1 MTDETS
7 PPGMIARSQRFFQE
21 RGFSFVLA
29 VLFVGLFI
37 IRQPTADFG
46 RYVDWARSFRH
57 ADILA
62 LNEDGIWSPL
72 GVPLSQWQFGTGLVY
87 SLPGFFAWTD
97 LLLFPT
103 ILSCI
108 GLLLFFL
115 TLRRVTLDPFVAILF
130 FCLAWV
136 STPFGFYTYSQ
147 SSESLAAAFLA
158 IYFYLITSDWRRS
171 PGFYLLCG
179 IAGGF
184 VISTR
189 TQLGIWVVA
198 GVPLLLA
205 EFSGR
210 HLEGQATRARA
221 RARAL
226 ASLVLFGTPIV
237 AALAASLVVN
247 RWMTGSAFLSPYVF
261 GDGDFRSVDL
271 LHPHLLTVL
280 WHPWHGLL
288 AYHPFLLI
296 PILLLGAAVLP
307 LLRGRFS
314 EGTTLAP
321 AVFVAFCVQLWL
333 QSAWYCWW
341 LGTGTF
347 GMRAFAPAVVPL
359 LIAAAPL
366 YEKAVQGSPVRGF
379 RSPGPPGM
387 MAGFILL
394 ATAWS
399 GLLLTQDATNFTSLS
414 SLFEG
419 QAYGLWSLLN
429 APSTYVAGPIALGLI
444 WMGFGTQRPKSESP
458 SRTPAILVMTA
469 ALFVLLRAVLVQ
481 EGILALAALLASAVL
496 LAQALKYF
504 ESWNRPEIR
513 QRLKLTAGVLL
524 ASAWLCAQIVFIR
537 LAIQVEGQ
545 LRPNPAGQ
553 TFHVQEVV
561 DTYRE
566 YLEVR
571 GFEDEKRALADFL
584 ARNRDAHQES
594 APATSP

>member
-1 MTDETS
+1 MTDETR
-7 PPGMIARSQRFFQE
+7 PPGIIARSQRFFQE

-29 VLFVGLFI
+29 VLFVGIFI

-62 LNEDGIWSPL
+62 LSDDGIWSPL

-97 LLLFPT
+97 LLLFPA

-115 TLRRVTLDPFVAILF
+115 TLRRVTLDPFVALLF

-158 IYFYLITSDWRRS
+158 IYFYLITSDLRRS

-205 EFSGR
+205 DFAGR
-210 HLEGQATRARA
+210 RLNGQATRARA
-221 RARAL
+221 L
-226 ASLVLFGTPIV
+226 GSLVLFGVPIV
-237 AALAASLVVN
+237 AAVAASLVVN

-261 GDGDFRSVDL
+261 GDGGFRSVDL
-271 LHPHLLTVL
+271 LHPHLLAVL
-280 WHPWHGLL
+280 GHPWHGLL

-296 PILLLGAAVLP
+296 PILLLGASVLP

-321 AVFVAFCVQLWL
+321 AVFVAFCVQLWI

-359 LIAAAPL
+359 LIGAAPL
-366 YEKAVQGSPVRGF
+366 YEKAVQGSPIHGF
-379 RSPGPPGM
+379 RSPGLPGM

-419 QAYGLWSLLN
+419 QAYGLWSLVR
-429 APSTYVAGPIALGLI
+429 APSTFVAGLIALGLI
-444 WMGFGTQRPKSESP
+444 WMGFGTQRSKTESP

-469 ALFVLLRAVLVQ
+469 TLFVLLRAVLVQ
-481 EGILALAALLASAVL
+481 EGLMALAALLASAVL
-496 LAQALKYF
+496 LAQALKLF
-504 ESWNRPEIR
+504 EAGIRPVVW
-513 QRLKLTAGVLL
+513 QRLRMIAGVVL

-584 ARNRDAHQES
+584 ARNRDAQQEP